1 MDARIHSIRM
11 KVIEER
17 AALSALNGQLT
28 DLKELLQPCH
38 ALLDDVVHFFLDDK
52 TLAEPRT
59 PAALSAWL
67 DQTEFVLARAT
78 RQREYIEGLV
88 KKFGPN
94 ARLVRG

>member
-17 AALSALNGQLT
+17 AGLAALSGQLT
-28 DLKELLQPCH
+28 DLKELLKPCH
-38 ALLDDVVHFFLDDK
+38 RLLDDVDHFFLDDK
-52 TLAEPRT
+52 TLSEPRA

-67 DQTEFVLARAT
+67 DQTEFVLQRAS

-88 KKFGPN
+88 RKFGPN
-94 ARLVRG
+94 ARLIRG